1 MSKKTMRWLSLLCFV
16 IGVLLWT
23 PNLIFGYGSGLWLL
37 NYLLGPVGI
46 ILSIYS
52 RNYLYTFLNL
62 LTTFSF
68 FIFMFLGYH

>member
-1 MSKKTMRWLSLLCFV
+1 MSKKIMRRLSLLCFV
-16 IGVLLWT
+16 IGVLLWS
-23 PNLIFGYGSGLWLL
+23 PNLIFGYGIGLWLL